1 MHLFPLYLANPK
13 LSCILCIQVFH
24 INIRQRHP
32 SIYLIRQLKLTRFM
46 LLEFVMDKKHNLGLQ
61 KQNKSHSQYKS
72 KNGSVDFYRNVLS
85 ATSSIINVL

>member
-1 MHLFPLYLANPK
+1 
-13 LSCILCIQVFH
+13 
-24 INIRQRHP
+24 
-32 SIYLIRQLKLTRFM
+32 M

>member
-1 MHLFPLYLANPK
+1 
-13 LSCILCIQVFH
+13 
-24 INIRQRHP
+24 
-32 SIYLIRQLKLTRFM
+32 M

-72 KNGSVDFYRNVLS
+72 KNGSVDFYRRNVLS